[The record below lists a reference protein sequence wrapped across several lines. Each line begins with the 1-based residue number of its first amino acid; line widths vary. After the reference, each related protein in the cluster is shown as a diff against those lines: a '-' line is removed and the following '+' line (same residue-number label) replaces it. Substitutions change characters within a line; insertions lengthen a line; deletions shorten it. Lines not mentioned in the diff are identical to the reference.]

1 MSNRSRHTVLVAI
14 LLAIGA
20 VPMLSQ
26 ASSANESNF
35 VNLSPQVSALKIAQT
50 PAEEREEKLKRQ
62 REAERVLKE
71 AERLKREVRDSGNP
85 YLRQRV
91 NEETTK
97 VRESDGSRRK
107 LRESQRELDRL
118 REQENRSRYDY
129 GRFGYPSNNS
139 PTIIVVPGSS
149 TTEERVSPYRAP
161 IDRANEYD
169 DGYDRYNSR
178 PRREQIEIFG
188 SVGFRNGNTSPGI
201 GVRYSNI
208 GLELAGIFN
217 QDSFPNTLNDFSLPT
232 NNPTFANVNNIGV
245 KKVSPQWGADVLGF
259 VDVAP
264 RVSVYGSVGIY
275 FQGVSQIVESQATG
289 EFFKQTNETSVTGAV
304 GGGLNFKPSENTSIG
319 VGYHSLRGVT
329 GGVGVRF

>member
-1 MSNRSRHTVLVAI
+1 MSNRSHHIVIVI
-14 LLAIGA
+14 LLAIGT

-26 ASSANESNF
+26 SSSANES
-35 VNLSPQVSALKIAQT
+35 LTPQVSTLKIAQT
-50 PAEEREEKLKRQ
+50 PAEERAQKLQRQ

-91 NEETTK
+91 NEEVTK
-97 VRESDGSRRK
+97 VRESDGSSGK
-107 LRESQRELDRL
+107 LGESEQELNRL
-118 REQENRSRYDY
+118 RDQQNRSRYNY
-129 GRFGYPSNNS
+129 GRFGYPSS
-139 PTIIVVPGSS
+139 TTPTIIVVPGSS
-149 TTEERVSPYRAP
+149 TTEERVSPYSSPTNRY
-161 IDRANEYD
+161 NEYD
-169 DGYDRYNSR
+169 DGYDRHNSR
-178 PRREQIEIFG
+178 HRREPIEVFA

-201 GVRYSNI
+201 GVRYSNV
-208 GLELAGIFN
+208 GLELGAIFN
-217 QDSFPNTLNDFSLPT
+217 QDSFSNTLNDFSLPT

-304 GGGLNFKPSENTSIG
+304 GGGLNFKASENASIG